1 MSNMISSEQKRD
13 EAVQATP
20 LEAKNPFELR
30 VNMGDDVPENNLQ
43 TAITSGDVGFVH
55 SFTTGSAVDGPG
67 VRVVAWLTGC
77 QFRCQYCHNP
87 DTWRLRNGM
96 PVRIERAVDELRKY
110 RHGLKVMQGGLTISG
125 GEPLVQH
132 KFALKLFS
140 AAREMGVH
148 TALDTNGYLG
158 DRLSD
163 EDLESISVVLL
174 DIKSW
179 DGERHRRLTGMD
191 NGPVLNFARRLAA
204 RKRPVW
210 IRFVLVPGLTDQPE
224 DIEHIAAFAASL
236 GNVERVD
243 VLPFHQLGAYKWKRL
258 GMEYT
263 LDSVDPPSYES
274 VESACAQFR
283 AAGLLAY

>member
-1 MSNMISSEQKRD
+1 MSNTISSEQKRD
-13 EAVQATP
+13 ETVQATP

-30 VNMGDDVPENNLQ
+30 VNMGDDVPENDLQ

-191 NGPVLNFARRLAA
+191 NGPVLNFARRLAG